1 MWPFTKKTEKKET
14 VIIDKKETV
23 EKKETEEKAFEEKNI
38 KLNVARDQINI
49 RLTEFYNTLKDKNL
63 TENDVSLS
71 FEIKD
76 VNTKYQVCKIT
87 ALIKTESKEI
97 GELMQKVIDHPNYN
111 VKLYCPKICRRPSFY
126 DDIKTIMNKGDYGIG
141 PDKQWFRIS
150 IVTNNIYEISEF
162 IDGIS
167 CFAKSCI
174 NRFSGGIDL
183 NFIHEMEDIKM
194 LDGVVIGSSDIWLKL
209 NPVKAVQYF
218 DAVKIKYKDHEKKY
232 LDLYEDYIANMF
244 ANEVREMNRHAYSTP
259 CKCTT
264 LQPEVN
270 IFPRDLFSAQYKE
283 ITEEEKRQK
292 LCGEFVKK
300 VNNMV

>member
-23 EKKETEEKAFEEKNI
+23 EKNERLICAKE
-38 KLNVARDQINI
+38 QIQAQ
-49 RLTEFYNTLKDKNL
+49 LTKFSNTLKDKNL

-71 FEIKD
+71 FETKD

-87 ALIKTESKEI
+87 ALIKTESKGL

-111 VKLYCPKICRRPSFY
+111 VKLYCSKFWPSFY
-126 DDIKTIMNKGDYGIG
+126 DAIKTIMNKGEYGIG
-141 PDKQWFRIS
+141 PDKQWFKIT
-150 IVTNNIYEISEF
+150 IETNDINEISEF

-194 LDGVVIGSSDIWLKL
+194 LDDVVIGSSDIWLKL

-232 LDLYEDYIANMF
+232 LDLYEDYIANIF
-244 ANEVREMNRHAYSTP
+244 ANEVRENNRHAYSKP

-264 LQPEVN
+264 LVPEVN
-270 IFPRDLFSAQYKE
+270 IYPKDLFSVQYKE
-283 ITEEEKRQK
+283 IIEEEKRQK

>member
-23 EKKETEEKAFEEKNI
+23 EKNERLICAKE
-38 KLNVARDQINI
+38 QIQAQ
-49 RLTEFYNTLKDKNL
+49 LTEFSNTLKDKNL

-71 FEIKD
+71 FETKD
-76 VNTKYQVCKIT
+76 VNTKYQVCKIS
-87 ALIKTESKEI
+87 ALIKTESKEL
-97 GELMQKVIDHPNYN
+97 GELMQKIIDHPNYN
-111 VKLYCPKICRRPSFY
+111 VKLYCSKFWPSFY
-126 DDIKTIMNKGDYGIG
+126 DAIKTIMNKGEYGIG
-141 PDKQWFRIS
+141 PDKQWFKIT
-150 IVTNNIYEISEF
+150 IETNDINEIREF

-174 NRFSGGIDL
+174 NRFKGDRDL
-183 NFIHEMEDIKM
+183 DFIHEMEDIKM
-194 LDGVVIGSSDIWLKL
+194 LDGVVIGNSDIWLKL

-218 DAVKIKYKDHEKKY
+218 DAVKIKYKDHDKKY

-244 ANEVREMNRHAYSTP
+244 ANEIREKNRHAYSKP

-264 LQPEVN
+264 LEPEVN

-283 ITEEEKRQK
+283 IIEEEKRQK

>member
-1 MWPFTKKTEKKET
+1 MWPFTKKTK
-14 VIIDKKETV
+14 KKETV
-23 EKKETEEKAFEEKNI
+23 EKNERLICAKE
-38 KLNVARDQINI
+38 QIQAQ
-49 RLTEFYNTLKDKNL
+49 LTKFSNTLKDKNL

-76 VNTKYQVCKIT
+76 VNTKYQVCKIS
-87 ALIKTESKEI
+87 ALIKIKSKGL
-97 GELMQKVIDHPNYN
+97 GELMQKIIDHPNYN
-111 VKLYCPKICRRPSFY
+111 VKLYCPKFSHRPSFY
-126 DDIKTIMNKGDYGIG
+126 DAIKTIMNKGEYGIG
-141 PDKQWFRIS
+141 PDKQWFKIT
-150 IVTNNIYEISEF
+150 IETNNINEISEF

-209 NPVKAVQYF
+209 NPVKAVQYL
-218 DAVKIKYKDHEKKY
+218 DEVRIKYKDHEKKY

-244 ANEVREMNRHAYSTP
+244 ANEIRENNRHAYSKP

-264 LQPEVN
+264 LVPEVN

-283 ITEEEKRQK
+283 IIEEEKRQK
-292 LCGEFVKK
+292 ICGEFVKK

>member
-23 EKKETEEKAFEEKNI
+23 EKNERLICAKE
-38 KLNVARDQINI
+38 QIQAQ
-49 RLTEFYNTLKDKNL
+49 LTKFSNTLKDKNL

-76 VNTKYQVCKIT
+76 VNTKYQVCKIS
-87 ALIKTESKEI
+87 ALIKIKSKGL
-97 GELMQKVIDHPNYN
+97 GELMQKIIDHPNYN

-141 PDKQWFRIS
+141 PDKQWFKIT
-150 IVTNNIYEISEF
+150 IETNNINEISEF

-244 ANEVREMNRHAYSTP
+244 ANEIREKNRHAYSKP

-264 LQPEVN
+264 LEPEVN

-292 LCGEFVKK
+292 ICGEFVKK

>member
-23 EKKETEEKAFEEKNI
+23 EKNERLICAKE
-38 KLNVARDQINI
+38 QIQAQ
-49 RLTEFYNTLKDKNL
+49 LTKFSNTLKDKNL

-71 FEIKD
+71 FETKD
-76 VNTKYQVCKIT
+76 VNTKYQVCKIS
-87 ALIKTESKEI
+87 ALIKIESKGL
-97 GELMQKVIDHPNYN
+97 GELMQKIIDHPNYN
-111 VKLYCPKICRRPSFY
+111 VKLYCSKFWPSFY
-126 DDIKTIMNKGDYGIG
+126 DAIKTIMNKGEYGIG
-141 PDKQWFRIS
+141 PDKQWFKIS
-150 IVTNNIYEISEF
+150 IETNDINEISEF
-162 IDGIS
+162 IDSI
-167 CFAKSCI
+167 CYFARSCI
-174 NRFSGGIDL
+174 NRFKGGRDL
-183 NFIHEMEDIKM
+183 DFIHEMEDIKM

-244 ANEVREMNRHAYSTP
+244 ANEIREKNRHAYSKP

-264 LQPEVN
+264 LEPEVN
-270 IFPRDLFSAQYKE
+270 IFPRDLFSVQYKE
-283 ITEEEKRQK
+283 IIEEEKRQK

>member
-1 MWPFTKKTEKKET
+1 MWPFTKKTKKKET

-23 EKKETEEKAFEEKNI
+23 EKNERLICAKE
-38 KLNVARDQINI
+38 QIQAQ
-49 RLTEFYNTLKDKNL
+49 LTKFSNTLKDKNL

-76 VNTKYQVCKIT
+76 VNTKYQVCKIS
-87 ALIKTESKEI
+87 ALIKIESKGL
-97 GELMQKVIDHPNYN
+97 GELMQKIIDHPNYN
-111 VKLYCPKICRRPSFY
+111 VKLYCPKFSYRPSFY
-126 DDIKTIMNKGDYGIG
+126 DVIKIIMNKGEYGIG
-141 PDKQWFRIS
+141 PDKQWFKIT
-150 IVTNNIYEISEF
+150 IETNDINEISEF

-194 LDGVVIGSSDIWLKL
+194 LDGVVIGNSDIWLKL

-218 DAVKIKYKDHEKKY
+218 DAVKIKYKDHDKKY

-244 ANEVREMNRHAYSTP
+244 ANEIREKNRHAYSKP

-264 LQPEVN
+264 LEPEVN
-270 IFPRDLFSAQYKE
+270 IFPRDLFSVQYKE

>member
-14 VIIDKKETV
+14 VIIDKKETI
-23 EKKETEEKAFEEKNI
+23 EKNERLI
-38 KLNVARDQINI
+38 CAKEQIQAQ
-49 RLTEFYNTLKDKNL
+49 LTKFSNTLKDKNL

-87 ALIKTESKEI
+87 ALIKIESKGL

-141 PDKQWFRIS
+141 PDKQWFKIS
-150 IVTNNIYEISEF
+150 IETNNINEISEF

-244 ANEVREMNRHAYSTP
+244 ANEIREKNRHAYSKP

-264 LQPEVN
+264 LEPEVN
-270 IFPRDLFSAQYKE
+270 IYPKDLFSVQYKE
-283 ITEEEKRQK
+283 IIEEEKRQK
-292 LCGEFVKK
+292 LCGEFIKK

>member
-23 EKKETEEKAFEEKNI
+23 EKNERLI
-38 KLNVARDQINI
+38 CARDQINI
-49 RLTEFYNTLKDKNL
+49 RLTEFYNTLRDKNL
-63 TENDVSLS
+63 TENDVDLC
-71 FEIKD
+71 FKTKD
-76 VNTKYQVCKIT
+76 VNTKYQVCEIS
-87 ALIKTESKEI
+87 ALIKTESKGL

-111 VKLYCPKICRRPSFY
+111 VKLYCPKFSHRPSFY
-126 DDIKTIMNKGDYGIG
+126 DAIKTIMNKGEYGIG
-141 PDKQWFRIS
+141 PDKQWFKIS
-150 IVTNNIYEISEF
+150 IETNNIYEISEF

-244 ANEVREMNRHAYSTP
+244 ANEIRENNRFISYSKP

-264 LQPEVN
+264 LEPEVN
-270 IFPRDLFSAQYKE
+270 IFPRDLFSVQYKE
-283 ITEEEKRQK
+283 IIEEEKRQK

>member
-14 VIIDKKETV
+14 VV
-23 EKKETEEKAFEEKNI
+23 EKKETEEKVFEEKNI

-87 ALIKTESKEI
+87 ALIKTESKGL

-111 VKLYCPKICRRPSFY
+111 VKLYCPKFFHWPSFY
-126 DDIKTIMNKGDYGIG
+126 DAIKTIMNKGEYGIG
-141 PDKQWFRIS
+141 PDKQWFKIT
-150 IVTNNIYEISEF
+150 IETNNINEISEF

-194 LDGVVIGSSDIWLKL
+194 LDWVVIGSSDIWLKL

-218 DAVKIKYKDHEKKY
+218 DSVKIKYKDHEKKY

-244 ANEVREMNRHAYSTP
+244 ANEIREKNRHAYSKP

-264 LQPEVN
+264 LVPEVN

-292 LCGEFVKK
+292 ICGEFVKK

>member
-1 MWPFTKKTEKKET
+1 MWPFTKKTKKKET
-14 VIIDKKETV
+14 VV
-23 EKKETEEKAFEEKNI
+23 EKKEIEKNEI
-38 KLNVARDQINI
+38 LIYARGQINAQ
-49 RLTEFYNTLKDKNL
+49 LTKFYNILRDKNL
-63 TENDVSLS
+63 TENDVDLC
-71 FEIKD
+71 FKIKD
-76 VNTKYQVCKIT
+76 INTKYQVCEIS
-87 ALIKTESKEI
+87 ALIKTESKGL

-111 VKLYCPKICRRPSFY
+111 VKLYCPKFSHRPTFY
-126 DDIKTIMNKGDYGIG
+126 DAIKTIMNKGEYGIG
-141 PDKQWFRIS
+141 PDKQWFKIT
-150 IVTNNIYEISEF
+150 IETNNINEISEF

-292 LCGEFVKK
+292 ICGEFVKK

>member
-14 VIIDKKETV
+14 VIIDKKEIV
-23 EKKETEEKAFEEKNI
+23 EKNERLICAKE
-38 KLNVARDQINI
+38 QIQAQ
-49 RLTEFYNTLKDKNL
+49 LTKFSNTLKDKNL

-76 VNTKYQVCKIT
+76 VNTKYQVCKIS
-87 ALIKTESKEI
+87 ALIKIKSKGL
-97 GELMQKVIDHPNYN
+97 GELMQKIIDHPNYN

-126 DDIKTIMNKGDYGIG
+126 DDIKTIMNKGEYGIG
-141 PDKQWFRIS
+141 PDKQWFKIT
-150 IVTNNIYEISEF
+150 IETNDINEISEF

-167 CFAKSCI
+167 CFARSCI

-194 LDGVVIGSSDIWLKL
+194 LDGVVIGTSEVWLKL
-209 NPVKAVQYF
+209 NPVKAVQYL
-218 DAVKIKYKDHEKKY
+218 DEVRIKYKDHDKKY
-232 LDLYEDYIANMF
+232 LDLYEDFVANIF
-244 ANEVREMNRHAYSTP
+244 ANEIRENNRHAYSKP

-264 LQPEVN
+264 LVPEVN
-270 IFPRDLFSAQYKE
+270 IYPKDLFSVQYKE
-283 ITEEEKRQK
+283 IIEEEKRQK

>member
-1 MWPFTKKTEKKET
+1 MWPFTKKTKKKET

-23 EKKETEEKAFEEKNI
+23 EKNERLICAKE
-38 KLNVARDQINI
+38 QIQAQ
-49 RLTEFYNTLKDKNL
+49 LTKFSNTLKDKNL

-76 VNTKYQVCKIT
+76 VNTKYQVCEIS
-87 ALIKTESKEI
+87 ALIKIESKGL
-97 GELMQKVIDHPNYN
+97 GELMQKIIDHPNYN
-111 VKLYCPKICRRPSFY
+111 VKLYCPKFSHRPSFY
-126 DDIKTIMNKGDYGIG
+126 DAIKTIMNKGEYGIG
-141 PDKQWFRIS
+141 PDKQWFKIT
-150 IVTNNIYEISEF
+150 IETNDINEISEF

-194 LDGVVIGSSDIWLKL
+194 LDGVVIGTSEVWLNL
-209 NPVKAVQYF
+209 NPVKAAQYL
-218 DAVKIKYKDHEKKY
+218 DEVRIKYKDHDKKY
-232 LDLYEDYIANMF
+232 LDLYEDFVANIF
-244 ANEVREMNRHAYSTP
+244 ANEIRENNRHAYSKP
-259 CKCTT
+259 YKCTT
-264 LQPEVN
+264 LVPEVN
-270 IFPRDLFSAQYKE
+270 IYPKDLFSVQYKE
-283 ITEEEKRQK
+283 IIEEEKRQK

>member
-23 EKKETEEKAFEEKNI
+23 EKNERLICAKE
-38 KLNVARDQINI
+38 QIQAQ
-49 RLTEFYNTLKDKNL
+49 LTKFSNTLKDKNL

-111 VKLYCPKICRRPSFY
+111 VKLYCPKFSYRSFY
-126 DDIKTIMNKGDYGIG
+126 DAIKTIMNKGEYGIG
-141 PDKQWFRIS
+141 PDKQWFKIT
-150 IVTNNIYEISEF
+150 IETNNINEISEF
-162 IDGIS
+162 IDGI
-167 CFAKSCI
+167 CYFAKSCI
-174 NRFSGGIDL
+174 NRFKGGRDL
-183 NFIHEMEDIKM
+183 DFIHEMEDIKM
-194 LDGVVIGSSDIWLKL
+194 LDWVVIGSSDIWLKL
-209 NPVKAVQYF
+209 NPVKAAQYL
-218 DAVKIKYKDHEKKY
+218 DEVRIKYKDHDKKY

-244 ANEVREMNRHAYSTP
+244 ANEIREKNRHAYSKP

-264 LQPEVN
+264 LVPEVN
-270 IFPRDLFSAQYKE
+270 IYPRDLFSAQYKE

-292 LCGEFVKK
+292 ICGEFVKK

>member
-1 MWPFTKKTEKKET
+1 MWPFTKKTKKKET

-23 EKKETEEKAFEEKNI
+23 EKNERLICAKE
-38 KLNVARDQINI
+38 QIQAQ
-49 RLTEFYNTLKDKNL
+49 LTKFSNTLKDKNL

-87 ALIKTESKEI
+87 ALIKTESKGL
-97 GELMQKVIDHPNYN
+97 GELMQKIIDHPNYN
-111 VKLYCPKICRRPSFY
+111 VKLYCSKFWPSFY
-126 DDIKTIMNKGDYGIG
+126 DVIKTIMNKGDYGIG
-141 PDKQWFRIS
+141 PDKQWFKIT
-150 IVTNNIYEISEF
+150 IETNDINEINEF
-162 IDGIS
+162 IDCI
-167 CFAKSCI
+167 CYFARSCI
-174 NRFSGGIDL
+174 NRFKGGRDL
-183 NFIHEMEDIKM
+183 DFIHEMEDIKM
-194 LDGVVIGSSDIWLKL
+194 LDEVVIGNSDIWLKL

-218 DAVKIKYKDHEKKY
+218 DAVKIKYKDHDKKY

-244 ANEVREMNRHAYSTP
+244 ANEIREKNRHAYSKP

-264 LQPEVN
+264 LEPEVN
-270 IFPRDLFSAQYKE
+270 IFPRDLFSVQYKE
-283 ITEEEKRQK
+283 IIEEEKRQK

>member
-23 EKKETEEKAFEEKNI
+23 EKNERLICAKE
-38 KLNVARDQINI
+38 QIQAQ
-49 RLTEFYNTLKDKNL
+49 LTKFSNTLKDKNL

-71 FEIKD
+71 FKTKD
-76 VNTKYQVCKIT
+76 VNTKYQVCEIS
-87 ALIKTESKEI
+87 ALIKIESKGL
-97 GELMQKVIDHPNYN
+97 GELMQKIIDHPNYN
-111 VKLYCPKICRRPSFY
+111 VKLYCPKFSHRPSFY
-126 DDIKTIMNKGDYGIG
+126 DAIKTIMNKGEYGIG
-141 PDKQWFRIS
+141 PDKQWFKIT
-150 IVTNNIYEISEF
+150 IETNDINEISEF

-167 CFAKSCI
+167 CFARSCI
-174 NRFSGGIDL
+174 NRFKGGRDL
-183 NFIHEMEDIKM
+183 DFIHEMEDIKM

-218 DAVKIKYKDHEKKY
+218 DAVKIKYKDHDKKY

-244 ANEVREMNRHAYSTP
+244 ANEIRENNRHAYSKP

-264 LQPEVN
+264 LVPEVN
-270 IFPRDLFSAQYKE
+270 IYPKDLFSVQYKE
-283 ITEEEKRQK
+283 IIEEEKRQK

>member
-1 MWPFTKKTEKKET
+1 MWPFTKKTKKKET

-23 EKKETEEKAFEEKNI
+23 EKNERLICAKE
-38 KLNVARDQINI
+38 QIQAQ
-49 RLTEFYNTLKDKNL
+49 LTKFSNTLKDKNL

-141 PDKQWFRIS
+141 PDKQWFKIS
-150 IVTNNIYEISEF
+150 IETNNIYEISEF

-244 ANEVREMNRHAYSTP
+244 ANEIREKNRHAYSKP
-259 CKCTT
+259 CKYTT
-264 LQPEVN
+264 LEPEVN
-270 IFPRDLFSAQYKE
+270 IYPKDLFSVQYKE
-283 ITEEEKRQK
+283 IIEEEKRQK

>member
-1 MWPFTKKTEKKET
+1 MWPFTKKTKKKETVVEKKET
-14 VIIDKKETV
+14 VD
-23 EKKETEEKAFEEKNI
+23 EKKEIEKNEI
-38 KLNVARDQINI
+38 LVYARGQINI

-63 TENDVSLS
+63 TENDVDLC
-71 FEIKD
+71 FKTKD
-76 VNTKYQVCKIT
+76 VNTKYQVCEIS
-87 ALIKTESKEI
+87 ALIKTESKGL

-111 VKLYCPKICRRPSFY
+111 VKLYCPKFSHKPTFY
-126 DDIKTIMNKGDYGIG
+126 DCIKTIMNKGEYGIG
-141 PDKQWFRIS
+141 PDKQWFKIT
-150 IVTNNIYEISEF
+150 IETNNINEISAF

-183 NFIHEMEDIKM
+183 NFIHEMEDFKM

-218 DAVKIKYKDHEKKY
+218 NAVKIKYKDHEKKY
-232 LDLYEDYIANMF
+232 LDLYEDFVANIF
-244 ANEVREMNRHAYSTP
+244 ADKVREMNRHAYSTP

-270 IFPRDLFSAQYKE
+270 IFPKDLFSVQYKE
-283 ITEEEKRQK
+283 IIEEEKRQK
-292 LCGEFVKK
+292 ICGEFVKK

>member
-1 MWPFTKKTEKKET
+1 MWPFIKKTEKKET

-23 EKKETEEKAFEEKNI
+23 EKNERLICAKE
-38 KLNVARDQINI
+38 QIQAQ
-49 RLTEFYNTLKDKNL
+49 LTKFSNTLRDKNL

-71 FEIKD
+71 FETKD

-87 ALIKTESKEI
+87 ALIKTESKGL

-111 VKLYCPKICRRPSFY
+111 VKLYCSKFWPSFY
-126 DDIKTIMNKGDYGIG
+126 DAIKTIMNKGEYGIG
-141 PDKQWFRIS
+141 SDKQWFKIS
-150 IVTNNIYEISEF
+150 IETNDINEISEF

-209 NPVKAVQYF
+209 NPVKAAQYL

-292 LCGEFVKK
+292 ICGEFVKK

>member
-1 MWPFTKKTEKKET
+1 MWPFTKKTKKKET

-23 EKKETEEKAFEEKNI
+23 EKNERLICAKE
-38 KLNVARDQINI
+38 QIQAQ
-49 RLTEFYNTLKDKNL
+49 LTKFSNTLKDKNL

-76 VNTKYQVCKIT
+76 VNTKYQVCEIS
-87 ALIKTESKEI
+87 ALIKIESKGL
-97 GELMQKVIDHPNYN
+97 GELMQKIIDHPNYN
-111 VKLYCPKICRRPSFY
+111 VKLYCPKFSHRPSFY
-126 DDIKTIMNKGDYGIG
+126 DAIKTIMNKGEYGIG
-141 PDKQWFRIS
+141 PDKQWFKIT
-150 IVTNNIYEISEF
+150 IETNDINEISEF

-194 LDGVVIGSSDIWLKL
+194 LDGVVIGTSEVWLKL
-209 NPVKAVQYF
+209 NPVKAAQYL
-218 DAVKIKYKDHEKKY
+218 DEVRIKYKDHDKKY
-232 LDLYEDYIANMF
+232 LDLYEDFVANIF
-244 ANEVREMNRHAYSTP
+244 ADKVRENNRFISYSKP
-259 CKCTT
+259 YKCTT
-264 LQPEVN
+264 LVPEVN
-270 IFPRDLFSAQYKE
+270 IYPKDLFSVQYKE
-283 ITEEEKRQK
+283 IIEEEKRQK

>member
-1 MWPFTKKTEKKET
+1 MWPFTKKTKKKET
-14 VIIDKKETV
+14 VIIDKKETI
-23 EKKETEEKAFEEKNI
+23 EKNERLI
-38 KLNVARDQINI
+38 CAKEQIQAQ
-49 RLTEFYNTLKDKNL
+49 LTKFSNTLKDKNL

-141 PDKQWFRIS
+141 PDKQWFKIT
-150 IVTNNIYEISEF
+150 IETNDINEISEF

-244 ANEVREMNRHAYSTP
+244 ANEIREKNRHAYSKP
-259 CKCTT
+259 CKYTT
-264 LQPEVN
+264 LEPEVN
-270 IFPRDLFSAQYKE
+270 IYPKDLFSVQYKE
-283 ITEEEKRQK
+283 IIEEEKRQK

>member
-23 EKKETEEKAFEEKNI
+23 EKNERLICAKE
-38 KLNVARDQINI
+38 QIQAQ
-49 RLTEFYNTLKDKNL
+49 LTKFSNTLKDKNL

-71 FEIKD
+71 FETKD

-87 ALIKTESKEI
+87 ALIETESKGL
-97 GELMQKVIDHPNYN
+97 GELMQKIIDHPNYN
-111 VKLYCPKICRRPSFY
+111 VKLYCPKFSHRPSFY
-126 DDIKTIMNKGDYGIG
+126 DVIKTIMNKGEYGIG
-141 PDKQWFRIS
+141 LDKQWFKIT
-150 IVTNNIYEISEF
+150 IETNNINEISEF

-218 DAVKIKYKDHEKKY
+218 DAVKIKYKDYEKKY

-244 ANEVREMNRHAYSTP
+244 ANEVREMNRHAYSKP

-264 LQPEVN
+264 LEPEVN
-270 IFPRDLFSAQYKE
+270 IFPRDLFSVQYKE
-283 ITEEEKRQK
+283 IIEEEKRQK

>member
-1 MWPFTKKTEKKET
+1 MWPFTKKTKKKET
-14 VIIDKKETV
+14 VV

-49 RLTEFYNTLKDKNL
+49 RLTEFYNILRDKNL
-63 TENDVSLS
+63 TENDVDLC
-71 FEIKD
+71 FKIKD
-76 VNTKYQVCKIT
+76 INTKHQVCEIS
-87 ALIKTESKEI
+87 ALIKTESKGL
-97 GELMQKVIDHPNYN
+97 GELMQKVINHPNYN
-111 VKLYCPKICRRPSFY
+111 VKLYCPKFSHRPSFY
-126 DDIKTIMNKGDYGIG
+126 DSIKIIMNKGEYGIG
-141 PDKQWFRIS
+141 PDKQWFKIT
-150 IVTNNIYEISEF
+150 IETNDINEISEF

-264 LQPEVN
+264 LVPEVN
-270 IFPRDLFSAQYKE
+270 IYPKDLFSAQYKE

-292 LCGEFVKK
+292 ICGEYVKK